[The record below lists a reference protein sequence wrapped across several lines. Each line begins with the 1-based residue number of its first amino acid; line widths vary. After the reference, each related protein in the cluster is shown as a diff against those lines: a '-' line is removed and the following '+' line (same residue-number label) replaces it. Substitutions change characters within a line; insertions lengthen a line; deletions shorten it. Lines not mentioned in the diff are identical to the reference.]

1 MDLNRIDSRNFIR
14 FDRLLIGP
22 FDPRF
27 EVGRFHRGVVAMAVL
42 LSNKI
47 RHWKTEFDSISLRAK
62 LVIDVHFP
70 FAEFGP
76 VWSGFD
82 PV

>member
-47 RHWKTEFDSISLRAK
+47 RH
-62 LVIDVHFP
+62 
-70 FAEFGP
+70 
-76 VWSGFD
+76 
-82 PV
+82 